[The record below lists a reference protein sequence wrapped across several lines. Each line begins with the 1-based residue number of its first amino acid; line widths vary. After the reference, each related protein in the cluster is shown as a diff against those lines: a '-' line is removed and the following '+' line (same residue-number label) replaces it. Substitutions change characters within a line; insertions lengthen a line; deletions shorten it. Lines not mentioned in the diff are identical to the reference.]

1 MEDKKTSENEENLA
15 PPPSDMQ
22 DPCDESIN
30 LTINKIWKDFG
41 NFENI
46 RPAQIE
52 LLLTRTYKENG
63 SEIKDAQFEQ
73 TIIVTPSDDM
83 QNIWRKTVKGLEAYK
98 VLDDGTH
105 AYYTYQLTEKEVDGY
120 LTTIDSSEDGFT
132 ITITNSH
139 IPFLP
144 DTGGT
149 GTYVFTFIGMIG
161 IAAVLYSLRKGR
173 KKNEKHA

>member
-1 MEDKKTSENEENLA
+1 
-15 PPPSDMQ
+15 
-22 DPCDESIN
+22 
-30 LTINKIWKDFG
+30 
-41 NFENI
+41 
-46 RPAQIE
+46 
-52 LLLTRTYKENG
+52 
-63 SEIKDAQFEQ
+63 
-73 TIIVTPSDDM
+73 M